1 MKKRITSLYAIGL
14 ALALL
19 PGCGNSQESPTP
31 TSVNQ
36 AMLIE
41 KSAQEQTEYL
51 LPETFTGHWV
61 SQEGRLTIDA
71 QAQVVAEQGT
81 ALPTA
86 TVTPREF
93 TQEDVDNLLK
103 VFLKGEPLYAH
114 CATKADWQK
123 SIEYTKSDQW
133 HTDPDKP
140 ELTPEE
146 KEARRQEIIDDYTKR
161 METAPEE
168 APIVHGFSDSDDPKE
183 VSGHAVVDGVEYD
196 VSIRNDLGGF
206 PTVAQII
213 RDDFKYMKKQD
224 WGGISKEEAI
234 AQGEALMEA
243 LGYNT
248 TMVLGDAQQWHTG
261 DWQLVY
267 VPTVNGIPIPCIRTD
282 RVETNDGVQYHSFS
296 YMSYHSSEE
305 TNPDPISWAMESI
318 CIRVGGDGI
327 LSFSWECPSTEAL
340 IQEAQTALMP
350 FEEIASIADTML
362 PVVIIGP
369 SEVRSLVEIDQING
383 HETRMDVDITK
394 VSLSLMRIR
403 DKGSMQGTIVPVW
416 DFWGT
421 SDWYDVAPN
430 KWGYNEKG
438 TSYTTQP
445 MLTLNAID
453 GNVVSRE
460 FGY

>member
-1 MKKRITSLYAIGL
+1 MKKRITSLCAVGL

-19 PGCGNSQESPTP
+19 PGCGSSQGSPAP

-93 TQEDVDNLLK
+93 TQEDVDNRLK
-103 VFLKGEPLYAH
+103 VFLKGEPLYAF
-114 CATKADWQK
+114 CTTKAGWQK
-123 SIEYTKSDQW
+123 SIDYVKSDKW

-140 ELTPEE
+140 ELAPEE
-146 KEARRQEIIDDYTKR
+146 KEARRQEIIEDYTKR

-168 APIVHGFSDSDDPKE
+168 APIVHGFYDSDDPKE

-196 VSIRNDLGGF
+196 VVILNNLGGF
-206 PTVAQII
+206 PTEAQII
-213 RDDFKYMKKQD
+213 RNDFKYMKKQD

-243 LGYNT
+243 LGYHT
-248 TMVLGDAQQWHTG
+248 TMVLGDVQQQHTG

-282 RVETNDGVQYHSFS
+282 IMETNDGVQYQSFA
-296 YMSYHSSEE
+296 YMNYHSSEE

-318 CIRVGGDGI
+318 DIHVGGDGI
-327 LSFSWECPSTEAL
+327 LSFTWECPSAETL
-340 IQEAQTALMP
+340 IQETQTALMP
-350 FEEIASIADTML
+350 FEEIASIANTML

-369 SEVRSLVEIDQING
+369 SEVRSLVEIDRING
-383 HETRMDVDITK
+383 EETRMDVDITK

-421 SDWYDVAPN
+421 SDWYDVAPT

-438 TSYTTQP
+438 MNYTTQP

-453 GNVVSRE
+453 GNVVSRQ

>member
-1 MKKRITSLYAIGL
+1 MKKRITSLCAVGL

-19 PGCGNSQESPTP
+19 PGCGSSQESPAP

-103 VFLKGEPLYAH
+103 VFLKGEPLYAF
-114 CATKADWQK
+114 CATKAGWQK
-123 SIEYTKSDQW
+123 SIDYVKSDKW

-140 ELTPEE
+140 ELAPEE
-146 KEARRQEIIDDYTKR
+146 KEARRQEIIEDYTKR

-168 APIVHGFSDSDDPKE
+168 APIVHGFYDSDDPKE

-196 VSIRNDLGGF
+196 VFIQNNLGGF
-206 PTVAQII
+206 STEAQII

-243 LGYNT
+243 LGYDT
-248 TMVLGDAQQWHTG
+248 TMVLGDVQQRDTG

-282 RVETNDGVQYHSFS
+282 IMETNDGVQYHSFS

-327 LSFSWECPSTEAL
+327 LSFTWECPSAETL
-340 IQEAQTALMP
+340 IQETQTALIP
-350 FEEIASIADTML
+350 FEEIASIANTML

-369 SEVRSLVEIDQING
+369 SEVRSLVEIDRING
-383 HETRMDVDITK
+383 EETRMDVDITK

-421 SDWYDVAPN
+421 SDWYDVAPT

-438 TSYTTQP
+438 MSYTTQP

-453 GNVVSRE
+453 GNVVSRQ

>member
-1 MKKRITSLYAIGL
+1 MKKKISSLCAIGL

-19 PGCGNSQESPTP
+19 PGCGSSQESPAP

-36 AMLIE
+36 AMLFQ
-41 KSAQEQTEYL
+41 KSAQEQTEYP

-86 TVTPREF
+86 TVTPRE
-93 TQEDVDNLLK
+93 
-103 VFLKGEPLYAH
+103 
-114 CATKADWQK
+114 
-123 SIEYTKSDQW
+123 
-133 HTDPDKP
+133 
-140 ELTPEE
+140 
-146 KEARRQEIIDDYTKR
+146 YTKR

-196 VSIRNDLGGF
+196 VFIRNDLGGF
-206 PTVAQII
+206 PTEAQII
-213 RDDFKYMKKQD
+213 RDDFKYFKKQD

-243 LGYNT
+243 LGYDT
-248 TMVLGDAQQWHTG
+248 TMVLGDVQQQHTG

-282 RVETNDGVQYHSFS
+282 IMETNDGVQYHSFA
-296 YMSYHSSEE
+296 YMNYRSSEE

-318 CIRVGGDGI
+318 YIRVGGDGI
-327 LSFSWECPSTEAL
+327 LSFTWECPSAETL

-350 FEEIASIADTML
+350 FEEIASIANTML

-369 SEVRSLVEIDQING
+369 SEVRSLVEIDRING
-383 HETRMDVDITK
+383 DETRMDVDITK

-438 TSYTTQP
+438 MNYTTQP

>member
-1 MKKRITSLYAIGL
+1 MKKRITRLCAIGL
-14 ALALL
+14 ALSVL
-19 PGCGNSQESPTP
+19 PGCGNSKEPPTP

-36 AMLIE
+36 AMLID
-41 KSAQEQTEYL
+41 KSTQEQSEYL

-81 ALPTA
+81 VLPTA

-93 TQEDVDNLLK
+93 TQEDVENLLK
-103 VFLKGEPLYAH
+103 VFLKGEPLYSH
-114 CATKADWQK
+114 KRTKQELRDALDYINSPQWQ
-123 SIEYTKSDQW
+123 S
-133 HTDPDKP
+133 DPDSP
-140 ELTPEE
+140 ERSPEQLAQRRKELNDYYTAEIEKAPEE
-146 KEARRQEIIDDYTKR
+146 KL
-161 METAPEE
+161 
-168 APIVHGFSDSDDPKE
+168 IVHGFYDSDDPKE
-183 VSGHAVVDGVEYD
+183 VIGHAVVDGVEYD
-196 VSIRNDLGGF
+196 VFILNNLGGF
-206 PTVAQII
+206 PTEAKII
-213 RDDFKYMKKQD
+213 RDDFKCLKKQD

-234 AQGEALMEA
+234 AQGDALMEA
-243 LGYNT
+243 LGYHT
-248 TMVLGDAQQWHTG
+248 TMALGDVQQRHTG
-261 DWQLVY
+261 DWQLMY
-267 VPTVNGIPIPCIRTD
+267 VPTVNGIPIPCIRSD
-282 RVETNDGVQYHSFS
+282 RVGTNDGVQYHSFG
-296 YMSYHSSEE
+296 YMNYHSSEE

-327 LSFSWECPSTEAL
+327 LSFTWECPSAEAL

-350 FEEIASIADTML
+350 FEEIASIANTML
-362 PVVIIGP
+362 PVVITGP
-369 SEVRSLVEIDQING
+369 SEVRSLVEIDRING
-383 HETRMDVDITK
+383 HETRMDVDITQ

-438 TSYTTQP
+438 MNYTTQP

>member
-1 MKKRITSLYAIGL
+1 MKKRISSLCAIGL

-19 PGCGNSQESPTP
+19 PGCGSSREGPTP

-93 TQEDVDNLLK
+93 TQEDVENLLK
-103 VFLKGEPLYAH
+103 VFLKGEPLYAF
-114 CATKADWQK
+114 CTTRADWQK
-123 SIEYTKSDQW
+123 SIDYVKSDKW

-168 APIVHGFSDSDDPKE
+168 APIVHGFYDSDDPKE

-196 VSIRNDLGGF
+196 VIIRNDLGGF
-206 PTVAQII
+206 PTEAQII

-224 WGGISKEEAI
+224 WGGISREEAI

-248 TMVLGDAQQWHTG
+248 TMVLGDVQQCHTG

-267 VPTVNGIPIPCIRTD
+267 VPTVNGIPIPCIRSD
-282 RVETNDGVQYHSFS
+282 RMETHDGVQYHSFS

-327 LSFSWECPSTEAL
+327 LSFTWECPSAETL

-350 FEEIASIADTML
+350 FEEIASIANTML
-362 PVVIIGP
+362 PVVVIGP
-369 SEVRSLVEIDQING
+369 SEVRSLVEIDRING
-383 HETRMDVDITK
+383 EETRMDVDITK

-421 SDWYDVAPN
+421 SDWYDVAPT

-438 TSYTTQP
+438 MNYTTQP

-453 GNVVSRE
+453 GNVVSRM

>member
-1 MKKRITSLYAIGL
+1 MKKRITSLCAIGL
-14 ALALL
+14 ALILL
-19 PGCGNSQESPTP
+19 PGCGSSREGPTP

-103 VFLKGEPLYAH
+103 VFLKGEPLYAF
-114 CATKADWQK
+114 CTTRADWQK
-123 SIEYTKSDQW
+123 SIDYVKSDKW

-140 ELTPEE
+140 EPTPEE

-168 APIVHGFSDSDDPKE
+168 APIVHGFYDSDDPKE

-196 VSIRNDLGGF
+196 VIIRNDLGGF
-206 PTVAQII
+206 PTMAQII

-248 TMVLGDAQQWHTG
+248 TMVLGDAQQGHTG

-267 VPTVNGIPIPCIRTD
+267 VPTVNGIPIPCIRSD
-282 RVETNDGVQYHSFS
+282 RMETHDGVQYHSFS

-327 LSFSWECPSTEAL
+327 LSFSWECPSTEAM
-340 IQEAQTALMP
+340 IQESQTALMP
-350 FEEIASIADTML
+350 FEEIASIANTML

-369 SEVRSLVEIDQING
+369 SEVRSLVEIDRING
-383 HETRMDVDITK
+383 DETRMDVDITK

-438 TSYTTQP
+438 MNYTTQP

-453 GNVVSRE
+453 GNVVSRV

>member
-1 MKKRITSLYAIGL
+1 MKKRITSLCAVGL

-19 PGCGNSQESPTP
+19 PGCGSSREGPTP

-41 KSAQEQTEYL
+41 KSAQEQTEYQ

-103 VFLKGEPLYAH
+103 VFLKGEPLYAF
-114 CATKADWQK
+114 CTTKAGWQK
-123 SIEYTKSDQW
+123 SIDYVKSDKW

-140 ELTPEE
+140 ELAPEE
-146 KEARRQEIIDDYTKR
+146 KEARRQEIIEDYTKR

-168 APIVHGFSDSDDPKE
+168 APIVHGFYDSDDPKE

-196 VSIRNDLGGF
+196 VIIRNDLGGF
-206 PTVAQII
+206 PTEAQII
-213 RDDFKYMKKQD
+213 RDDFKYFKKQD

-243 LGYNT
+243 LGYDT
-248 TMVLGDAQQWHTG
+248 TMVLGDVQQRHTG

-282 RVETNDGVQYHSFS
+282 IMETNDGVQYNSFA

-318 CIRVGGDGI
+318 YIRVGGDGI
-327 LSFSWECPSTEAL
+327 LSFTWECPSAETL
-340 IQEAQTALMP
+340 IQETQTALMP
-350 FEEIASIADTML
+350 FEEIASIANTML

-369 SEVRSLVEIDQING
+369 SEVRSLVEIDRING
-383 HETRMDVDITK
+383 EETRMDVDITK

-421 SDWYDVAPN
+421 SDWYDVAPT

-438 TSYTTQP
+438 MNYTTQP

-453 GNVVSRE
+453 GNVVSRQ